1 MKFDK
6 YVADYLYQHKELTL
20 AGLGTFSTAENFAVP
35 ADSKTA
41 HFPAEGILF
50 NWERNAVT
58 SEDFNNYLF
67 ASIKK
72 PITVILADFDDFLL
86 QVKSLL
92 GSGKSVVIHGLGTLH
107 KNGQTG
113 EISFEHGAATKEK
126 LSFTSYDSEKY
137 VVKSKPATLNKKKLA
152 VFMGSLIMLFVVSF
166 LVWAFYTGRIKFPG
180 SENKPIA
187 QTVPET
193 VPDTLPKTLPV
204 NVATKDTVTV
214 PANDTMRYRMIFLA
228 TKYREKALKKLGEFV
243 PAEKVQYDSAIMRDT
258 LRYRLYIYKK
268 SLPTDTLK
276 VKSLLETYFKHY
288 IIIEEAK

>member
-6 YVADYLYQHKELTL
+6 YVADYLYQQKELTL
-20 AGLGTFSTAENFAVP
+20 AGLGTFSTAESFAVP

-41 HFPAEGILF
+41 YFPAEGILF

-72 PITVILADFDDFLL
+72 PATVILADFEDFLL
-86 QVKSLL
+86 QMKGLL

-137 VVKSKPATLNKKKLA
+137 VIKRKPATLNKKKLA
-152 VFMGSLIMLFVVSF
+152 VFMGSLIMVFVISF
-166 LVWAFYTGRIKFPG
+166 WYGHL
-180 SENKPIA
+180 
-187 QTVPET
+187 
-193 VPDTLPKTLPV
+193 
-204 NVATKDTVTV
+204 
-214 PANDTMRYRMIFLA
+214 
-228 TKYREKALKKLGEFV
+228 
-243 PAEKVQYDSAIMRDT
+243 
-258 LRYRLYIYKK
+258 LRGG
-268 SLPTDTLK
+268 
-276 VKSLLETYFKHY
+276 
-288 IIIEEAK
+288 